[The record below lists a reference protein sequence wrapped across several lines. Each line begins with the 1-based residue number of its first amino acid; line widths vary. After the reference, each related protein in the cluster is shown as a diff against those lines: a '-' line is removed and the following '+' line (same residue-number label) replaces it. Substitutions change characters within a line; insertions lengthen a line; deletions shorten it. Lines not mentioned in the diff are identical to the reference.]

1 MITLN
6 TASRRPVPGSRLVG
20 WVLWTVLVVAFAG
33 CSSEPERRPQNAPTD
48 APAEKAS
55 EEPPNEQPMIRN
67 YDAQGKLL
75 PSDDYVVGIRLPR
88 GTELSREAGLQ
99 HVYRIQAPI
108 AKVLAYF
115 GPMMIT
121 GNVERRGKGAIYK
134 RASVR
139 GAEVN
144 PTKVDVSIL
153 EVGNS
158 LTRISV
164 TELPPPPKHV
174 PSSDSTK
181 AAAQRSFRTL
191 D

>member
-1 MITLN
+1 MMGAAVLFRSPMRRLQLLALALLAML
-6 TASRRPVPGSRLVG
+6 ASCTSQPEGGGERGHADSPSEI
-20 WVLWTVLVVAFAG
+20 AG
-33 CSSEPERRPQNAPTD
+33 
-48 APAEKAS
+48 
-55 EEPPNEQPMIRN
+55 EQPAKRPTVTRN
-67 YDAQGKLL
+67 YDAKGGLL

-88 GTELSREAGLQ
+88 GAELFRESKLE
-99 HVYRIQAPI
+99 HVYRILAPI
-108 AKVLAYF
+108 DKVLAYF

-174 PSSDSTK
+174 PSSDQTK
-181 AAAQRSFRTL
+181 AAAKESFRRL

>member
-1 MITLN
+1 MTGVTTLGLG
-6 TASRRPVPGSRLVG
+6 PRLRSPLFILA
-20 WVLWTVLVVAFAG
+20 LWAALTS
-33 CSSEPERRPQNAPTD
+33 CTSEPERRAQNVHDEAPAHKTGAD
-48 APAEKAS
+48 APKQ
-55 EEPPNEQPMIRN
+55 EPFVRN

-75 PSDDYVVGIRLPR
+75 PSDDYIAGVRLPR
-88 GTELSREAGLQ
+88 GAKLSRDEGLH

-108 AKVLAYF
+108 EKVLAYF

-121 GNVERRGKGAIYK
+121 GSVERRGKGAVYK
-134 RASVR
+134 RESVR

-153 EVGNS
+153 EVGYS

-164 TELPPPPKHV
+164 TELPPPPRHV
-174 PSSDSTK
+174 PSPDRTK
-181 AAAQRSFRTL
+181 AAAQQTFRTP

>member
-1 MITLN
+1 M
-6 TASRRPVPGSRLVG
+6 TACKATQRRPMCGSRLVG
-20 WVLWTVLVVAFAG
+20 WALWAVLVTAIVG
-33 CSSEPERRPQNAPTD
+33 CSSEPERRPHRAPGDDRAQKSTE
-48 APAEKAS
+48 APPS
-55 EEPPNEQPMIRN
+55 QQPITRN
-67 YDAQGKLL
+67 YDPQGKLL
-75 PSDDYVVGIRLPR
+75 PSDDYIVGIRLPR
-88 GTELSREAGLQ
+88 GTELSHEAGLQ

-108 AKVLAYF
+108 RKVLAYF

-158 LTRISV
+158 LTRIAV
-164 TELPPPPKHV
+164 TELPPPPAHA
-174 PSSDSTK
+174 PSSDQTK
-181 AAAQRSFRTL
+181 AAAQQSFRTL

>member
-1 MITLN
+1 MC
-6 TASRRPVPGSRLVG
+6 GSRLFG
-20 WVLWTVLVVAFAG
+20 WTLLAVLVAALAG
-33 CSSEPERRPQNAPTD
+33 CSSEPERRAQSTPRD
-48 APAEKAS
+48 APAQKTS
-55 EEPPNEQPMIRN
+55 EEPPKEQRMVRN
-67 YDAQGKLL
+67 YDPQGKLL

-99 HVYRIQAPI
+99 HVYRIQAPVG
-108 AKVLAYF
+108 KVLAYF

-121 GNVERRGKGAIYK
+121 GNVERRGKGAVYK

-164 TELPPPPKHV
+164 TELPPPPKHA
-174 PSSDSTK
+174 PSSDHTK
-181 AAAQRSFRTL
+181 AAAQQSFRTL